1 MAVIRESSRLVT
13 LASLDDGESYIVPGF
28 TALVDGDTV
37 LVTAVLERT
46 AVIQKDGIRS
56 LVRKDLCLVET
67 DSVEVRRLASA
78 VAAKQARLR
87 GANATKKANQR
98 PRLEVMSDDEPDMD
112 DFELA
117 DAI

>member
-1 MAVIRESSRLVT
+1 MAAIRESKRLVS
-13 LASLDDGESYIVPGF
+13 LASLDDGEVYFVPGF
-28 TALVDGDTV
+28 TALVHGDRV

-46 AVIQKDGIRS
+46 AVIQKDGVRS
-56 LVRKDLCLVET
+56 LIRKEFCLVEQG
-67 DSVEVRRLASA
+67 SVEIRRVASA

-87 GANATKKANQR
+87 GANATKKASQR
-98 PRLEVMSDDEPDMD
+98 PRLEVVTEDEDPDA